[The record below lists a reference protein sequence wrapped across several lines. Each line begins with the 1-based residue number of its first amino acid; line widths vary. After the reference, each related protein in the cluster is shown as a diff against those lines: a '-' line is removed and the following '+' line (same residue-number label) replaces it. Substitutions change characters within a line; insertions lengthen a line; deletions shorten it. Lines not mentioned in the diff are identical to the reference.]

1 MKTLTTSLLLLL
13 FIPLQEDI
21 EVKEYK
27 YTIRPN
33 DKYTTRSYPTDSI
46 RRDTTRRYIYEFW
59 VGDDGINYG
68 TKNRR

>member
-1 MKTLTTSLLLLL
+1 MKTLTTALLLLL

-27 YTIRPN
+27 YTIRPD

-46 RRDTTRRYIYEFW
+46 RTVTTRRYVSVFW

>member
-1 MKTLTTSLLLLL
+1 MKTLAATFLLLL

-27 YTIRPN
+27 YTIQPN
-33 DKYTTRSYPTDSI
+33 DKYTTRGYPTDSI
-46 RRDTTRRYIYEFW
+46 TIHTTRRYVSEFW

>member
-1 MKTLTTSLLLLL
+1 MKTLTATFLLLL

-27 YTIRPN
+27 YTIQPN

-46 RRDTTRRYIYEFW
+46 RTVTNRRYVSEFW

>member
-1 MKTLTTSLLLLL
+1 MKTLAATFLLLL

-27 YTIRPN
+27 YTMRPN

-46 RRDTTRRYIYEFW
+46 RTVTNRRYVSEFW